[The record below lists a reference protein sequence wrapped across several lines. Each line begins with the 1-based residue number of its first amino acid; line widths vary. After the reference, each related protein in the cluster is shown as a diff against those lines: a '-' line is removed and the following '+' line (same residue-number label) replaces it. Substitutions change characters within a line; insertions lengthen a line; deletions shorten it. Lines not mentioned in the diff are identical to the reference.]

1 VGWEFKDYEQ
11 IEHTG
16 DICILVKG
24 ESREELYV
32 KAGLA
37 FFDLLGDWGDPG
49 TDEVR
54 TIELEEEAEVDLF
67 VEWLSELNFLHQT
80 EGLVFF
86 ELHVEFPEPQKLRA
100 RVKGREIDP
109 DKDEVTLEIKAVTYH
124 HCEVNTGEKPYSARV
139 IFDV

>member
-16 DICILVKG
+16 DICILVEG
-24 ESREELYV
+24 ESREELYR

-49 TDEVR
+49 TGEER
-54 TIELEEEAEVDLF
+54 TIELEEEGEVDLF

-80 EGLVFF
+80 EGLVFCDL
-86 ELHVEFPEPQKLRA
+86 EVKFPEEGNLRA
-100 RVKGREIDP
+100 IVRGREIDP
-109 DKDEVTLEIKAVTYH
+109 DRDEVSLEIKAVTYH
-124 HCEVNTGEKPYSARV
+124 LCEVNTEKKPYSARV